1 MSLHTEEPTIALDIR
16 AELGEGAI
24 WDDRAGVLYWVNIAG
39 RTLNRFDPATGRNT
53 SVDIGEQVTTVVPLE
68 DEVNVIVGLENS
80 VAVINPENGE
90 RLVSVPVE
98 EDMPEN
104 RSNDGKCGPNG
115 HFYIGTMSTVRRTGS
130 ASLYRVAPDYTV
142 EPCFGGV
149 TVSNGIVWSPDETK
163 VYYIDTSSRGIDVID
178 YNATTG
184 ALTNR
189 RQLIAV
195 PPEYGKPDGMTIDTE
210 GRLWVA
216 MFHGAGVTVWDPGTA
231 ELVRKVDIPAKNVTS
246 VTFGGQDMSTLYAT
260 TAAIGLSPDDQTRY
274 PATGA
279 VFAIKTNTSGRPVY
293 RFAGS
298 ADSGI
303 HSGAQPVHRQSSEQS
318 TEEHAASQSPDDS
331 SGEPAEGWPEAE
343 SSGRSEEQQLEE
355 GEELPPL
362 PGDE

>member
-1 MSLHTEEPTIALDIR
+1 MSLRTEEPIIAIDVR

-24 WDDRAGVLYWVNIAG
+24 WDDRAGLLYWVNIAG

-53 SVDIGEQVTTVVPLE
+53 SVSTGEQVTTVVPLE
-68 DEVNVIVGLENS
+68 AEPNVVVGLENS
-80 VAVINPENGE
+80 VAVMNPETGE
-90 RLVSVPVE
+90 RLVSVPLE

-104 RSNDGKCGPNG
+104 RCNDGKCGPDG
-115 HFYIGTMSTVRRTGS
+115 SLYIGTMSTVRRTGS

-142 EPCFGGV
+142 QPCFGGV
-149 TVSNGIVWSPDETK
+149 TVSNGIVWNSDETK

-178 YNATTG
+178 FDRATG

-216 MFHGAGVTVWDPGTA
+216 MFHGACVTVWDPERA

-246 VTFGGQDMSTLYAT
+246 VAFGGPEMSTLYAT
-260 TAAIGLSPDDQTRY
+260 TAAIGLAPADQERF

-279 VFAIKTNTSGRPVY
+279 VFAVKTSASGRRAY
-293 RFAGS
+293 RFAGVTGSGAEGQRMASTHESASEPEPDTPVQNSPDASTTDS
-298 ADSGI
+298 ADGDPESDQL
-303 HSGAQPVHRQSSEQS
+303 AE
-318 TEEHAASQSPDDS
+318 DDNDTN
-331 SGEPAEGWPEAE
+331 
-343 SSGRSEEQQLEE
+343 
-355 GEELPPL
+355 ELPPL
-362 PGDE
+362 PETD